1 MKQKPVPYAHQYVT
15 FSRRSFAAFDGK
27 KKGNTGAAALCG
39 ENISTLS

>member
-15 FSRRSFAAFDGK
+15 LSRRSFAAFDG